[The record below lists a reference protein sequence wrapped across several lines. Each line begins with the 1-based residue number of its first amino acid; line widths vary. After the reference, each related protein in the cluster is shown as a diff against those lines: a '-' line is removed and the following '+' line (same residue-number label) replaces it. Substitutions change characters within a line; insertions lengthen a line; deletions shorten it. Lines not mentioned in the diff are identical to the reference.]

1 MKTTET
7 TRFTSALSESVD
19 WQQAVDEVCSQVRG
33 PDDPPP
39 DLVVMFFSSDHSEV
53 AEQLAAE
60 VHRRLQCDALLG
72 TSAES
77 VLGRGQEVEQQP
89 ALSLWAG
96 WLPGASL
103 LPMKL
108 DFERTPEGGVILGW
122 PDDLPEDWQDPA
134 ALLVLADP
142 FSFPME
148 LLLERFNADQP
159 GMPICGGMASGCSVP
174 GESRLVL
181 AGDCMSEGAVAVR
194 LGGEL
199 KIRTLVSQ
207 GCRPIGEHMVI
218 TQSEHNVVQQ
228 LRGESAMLRLKE
240 VFDRLPAND
249 QERVQQGL
257 FLGRVVSEYQD
268 DFGQGDFLIR
278 NVIGMDPEQGTITV
292 ADYMRA
298 GQTVQFHIRD
308 QETASAELVQLLSSL
323 QADDNFQPA
332 GGLLFTCNGRGS
344 RLFDTPHHDA
354 TMVQQHLADI
364 PLAGFFAQGEIGP
377 IGGENFLHGF
387 TASVILFGG

>member
-323 QADDNFQPA
+323 QADDSFQPA

>member
-7 TRFTSALSESVD
+7 TRFASALSESVD

-39 DLVVMFFSSDHSEV
+39 DLVVMFFSSDHAEV

-60 VHRRLQCDALLG
+60 IHRRLQCDALLG

-122 PDDLPEDWQDPA
+122 PDDLPQDWQDPA

-268 DFGQGDFLIR
+268 DFEQGDFLIR

-323 QADDNFQPA
+323 QADDSFQPA

-387 TASVILFGG
+387 TASVILFGS

>member
-1 MKTTET
+1 MET
-7 TRFTSALSESVD
+7 KGRTRFASAVSEAVD

-33 PDDPPP
+33 ADDPPP
-39 DLVVMFFSSDHSEV
+39 DLATIFFSTDHANV

-60 VHRRLQCDALLG
+60 VHRRLECDAILG

-77 VLGRGQEVEQQP
+77 VVGRGVEIEQQP
-89 ALSLWAG
+89 AISLWAG
-96 WLPGASL
+96 WLPGAQL

-122 PDDLPEDWQDPA
+122 PGDLPADWDEPA

-148 LLLERFNADQP
+148 LLLERFNSDQP

-174 GESRLVL
+174 GESRLLL
-181 AGDCMSEGAVAVR
+181 AGDCISEGAVAVR
-194 LGGEL
+194 LSGDVQV
-199 KIRTLVSQ
+199 KTLVSQ

-218 TQSEHNVVQQ
+218 TQAEHNVVQQ
-228 LRGESAMLRLKE
+228 LRGESAMERLKE
-240 VFDRLPAND
+240 VFDRLPTND

-268 DFGQGDFLIR
+268 NFEQGDFLIR
-278 NVIGMDPEQGTITV
+278 NVIGLDPEEGTMTV

-298 GQTVQFHIRD
+298 GQTVQFHVRD
-308 QETASAELVQLLSSL
+308 KETASLELAQLLSAL
-323 QADDNFQPA
+323 QADDKFQPA
-332 GGLLFTCNGRGS
+332 AGLLFTCNGRGS
-344 RLFDTPHHDA
+344 RLFETPHHDA
-354 TMVQQHLADI
+354 AMVQEHLSDI

-377 IGGENFLHGF
+377 VGGENFLHGF
-387 TASVILFGG
+387 TASVILFGS